1 MKVKTMAIKTIVANG
16 ENGLP
21 AVLVTGGAG
30 YIGSHA
36 CKALSRAGYLPIAF
50 DNLSYGHSEAVQ
62 WGPLVVGD
70 LADRALLADTMRDFG
85 VVAVMH
91 FAALTYV
98 GESISKPDLY
108 FHNNLVN
115 SLGLLDVM
123 RQTGVRR
130 IVFSSTCAT
139 YGLPATVP
147 INETTPQCPV
157 NPYGESKLM
166 VERALHW
173 YAGAYGL
180 TYAALRY
187 FNAAGADPDGEIG
200 EDHTPETHLI
210 PLILDT
216 ALGRRARI
224 DVYGT
229 DYPTHDGTA
238 VRDYIHVQDLAE
250 AHVKALAYLEKGEA
264 SIALNLGT
272 GRGYSVR
279 EVIAA
284 IERITGHRV
293 PRRETVRRPGDPPA
307 LIADARLAHDLL
319 DWTPSLSDL
328 DSILRTAWAWHQRNT
343 LKTRQ
348 NKVLVG

>member
-1 MKVKTMAIKTIVANG
+1 MKAENMATKTIVANG
-16 ENGLP
+16 ANNCK

-50 DNLSYGHSEAVQ
+50 DNLLYGHSEAVQ

-70 LADRALLADTMRDFG
+70 LADRSLLTETMRDFG

-91 FAALTYV
+91 FAALTSV
-98 GESISKPDLY
+98 GESIEKPELY

-115 SLGLLDVM
+115 SLGLLGVM
-123 RQTGVRR
+123 QLVGVKH

-147 INETTPQCPV
+147 IAETTPQCPV

-173 YAGAYGL
+173 YGRAYGL

-187 FNAAGADPDGEIG
+187 FNAAGADPEGEIG

-210 PLILDT
+210 PLILDA
-216 ALGRRARI
+216 ALGRRAQI

-229 DYPTHDGTA
+229 DYPTPDGTA

-250 AHVKALAYLEKGEA
+250 AHVKALGHLERGG
-264 SIALNLGT
+264 SSLALNLGT

-284 IERITGHRV
+284 IERITGRRV
-293 PRRETVRRPGDPPA
+293 PRRESDRRPGDPPA
-307 LIADARLAHDLL
+307 LVADARLAHELL
-319 DWTPSLSDL
+319 DWAPRLSDL
-328 DSILRTAWAWHQRNT
+328 DSILRTAWAWHQRDAAA
-343 LKTRQ
+343 TRQ
-348 NKVLVG
+348 AKVSFG

>member
-1 MKVKTMAIKTIVANG
+1 MAIKSIVATGMNG
-16 ENGLP
+16 AR

-36 CKALSRAGYLPIAF
+36 CKALARAGYLPVAF
-50 DNLSYGHSEAVQ
+50 DSLLYGHSEAVK

-70 LADRALLADTMRDFG
+70 LADQRLLADTMRDFE

-98 GESISKPDLY
+98 GESITKPELY
-108 FHNNLVN
+108 FRNNVVN

-123 RQTGVRR
+123 RQVGVRH

-139 YGLPATVP
+139 YGLPEAVP
-147 INETTPQCPV
+147 IAETTPQCPV

-166 VERALHW
+166 VERALQW
-173 YAGAYGL
+173 YGHAHGL

-210 PLILDT
+210 PLILD
-216 ALGRRARI
+216 AVLGRRSQI
-224 DVYGT
+224 DIYGT
-229 DYPTHDGTA
+229 DYPTPDGTA

-250 AHVKALAYLEKGEA
+250 AHVKALSHLEKGG
-264 SIALNLGT
+264 SSLALNLGT
-272 GRGYSVR
+272 GHGFSVR

-284 IERITGHRV
+284 IERITGRRV
-293 PRRETVRRPGDPPA
+293 PRREAARRPGDPPA
-307 LIADARLAHDLL
+307 LVADARLAHRVLA
-319 DWTPSLSDL
+319 WTPRLSSL
-328 DSILRTAWAWHQRNT
+328 DSILRTAWAWHQRDAAQ
-343 LKTRQ
+343 TRLQ
-348 NKVLVG
+348 KVSVG